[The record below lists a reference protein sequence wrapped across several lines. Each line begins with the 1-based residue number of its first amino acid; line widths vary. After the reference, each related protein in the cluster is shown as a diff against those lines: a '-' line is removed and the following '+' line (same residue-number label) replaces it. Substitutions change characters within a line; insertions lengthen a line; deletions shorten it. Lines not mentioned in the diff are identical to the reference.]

1 MTDVESAPQVVTAD
15 SWEGRTAE
23 EWRTLWGVPELH
35 VFDAVG
41 STNDVVRRRAD
52 ASAFAGATAI
62 AEIQTQGR
70 GRRSR
75 AWHAPSGK
83 ALLFSTLLRPAT
95 PSPAEYAGT
104 IPLRVGMAIARAIED
119 VTGISP
125 RLKWPNDVLT
135 RDGRKL
141 AGILCES
148 MLSSSTLSC
157 TVVGVGINVLQT
169 PDDFDD
175 DIRATAAS
183 LAMLMRTPPE
193 RARLA
198 TACMRELKPLLDAAV
213 RPLSEREQDEYNRRD
228 ALAGLAIAVDG
239 KPAGTAHGVSASGG
253 LNVFAANERRLIHSG
268 TVRVVA

>member
-1 MTDVESAPQVVTAD
+1 MTQPSAEQTAIAAV
-15 SWEGRTAE
+15 SWEGRSVE
-23 EWRTLWGVPELH
+23 DWRTEWDLPELH
-35 VFDAVG
+35 IFQTVG
-41 STNDVVRRRAD
+41 STNDVLRARAD
-52 ASAFAGATAI
+52 AGAPAGTTVI
-62 AEIQTQGR
+62 AEIQTSGR

-75 AWHAPSGK
+75 AWNAPSGK
-83 ALLFSTLLRPAT
+83 ALLFSTLVRPAVL
-95 PSPAEYAGT
+95 SSAEYAGT
-104 IPLRVGMAIARAIED
+104 IPLRVGMGIARAIED
-119 VTGISP
+119 VTGIST

-148 MLSSSTLSC
+148 MLSATALSY
-157 TVVGVGINVLQT
+157 TVVGVGINVLQG

-183 LAMLMRTPPE
+183 LAMLSRIEPD
-193 RARLA
+193 RARIA
-198 TACMRELKPLLDAAV
+198 TACIRELRSIFDATV
-213 RPLSEREQDEYNRRD
+213 RPLSELEQDEYNRRD

>member
-1 MTDVESAPQVVTAD
+1 MTDAPAEQIAIAAT
-15 SWEGRTAE
+15 SWEGRTVD
-23 EWRTLWGVPELH
+23 EWRTLWELPELH
-35 VFDAVG
+35 VFDTVG
-41 STNDVVRRRAD
+41 STNDAVRTRAD
-52 ASAFAGATAI
+52 AGAPAGTTAI
-62 AEIQTQGR
+62 ADIQTRGR

-75 AWHAPSGK
+75 AWTAPSEK
-83 ALLFSTLLRPAT
+83 ALLFSTLIRPAT
-95 PSPAEYAGT
+95 SSPAEFAGT

-119 VTGISP
+119 VTGIAL

-148 MLSSSTLSC
+148 MLSPTALSY
-157 TVVGVGINVLQT
+157 TVVGVGINVLQVT
-169 PDDFDD
+169 ADFDD

-183 LAMLMRTPPE
+183 LAMLTRTTPD

-198 TACMRELKPLLDAAV
+198 SACIRELRPLLDAAV
-213 RPLSEREQDEYNRRD
+213 KPLSEREQDEYARRD
-228 ALAGLAIAVDG
+228 ALAGLAVAVDG